1 MVYDVPRNFIG
12 DTYWREDEPV
22 QDGDEFELE
31 KGILIQVGESTG
43 KMDQDLTGIFEKRGK
58 AQAESPAKVVLPHTG
73 LASTA
78 ISKAASSAAV
88 ASSQL
93 RPRTLN
99 SLLGTPKGALGRA
112 TLPTKS
118 PCEQRRERENHHFED
133 RVAKRRRLECSYE
146 QKNVGSLGILTRET
160 TLAKHQVNEVG
171 TYLRQEVAKERVTT
185 TSPKK
190 AISKVTKPESR
201 TTVSLDPDGEQ
212 RERSK
217 FGTAEARDSVRQQ
230 QRMAHLEGTVTPNTS
245 ASGIEEEHERSAQVR
260 LRIASQKPRR
270 KLMYRDLLSQG
281 PSEYA
286 AVKRKGAATKAVC
299 EKELENPLGDFY
311 QAEQNRLRARLSRQG
326 ETEASRTRYTPEE
339 DEIQTPKSP
348 TLFLTQEDESD
359 LPPASPHTST
369 KIPPEPSN
377 PQSHRY
383 PNHQPSKPP
392 PSLKRNKPPSPRPPD
407 PPTTTDAALKLAEM
421 DQLLLRRPE
430 ANAISNPNHPSYTP
444 LPSPPKPLPTTS
456 LLNPPKPTTSKP
468 HPPSPPLLPTSP
480 PPPPSL
486 KRSLSNPPPPN
497 KKRSPLR
504 KTVSNPLD
512 LQNPRRESNADLPSQ
527 QFKEASPDPWSR
539 EAWDLFGC
547 GREAWDGGGGGS

>member
-230 QRMAHLEGTVTPNTS
+230 QRMAHLEGTATPNTS

-299 EKELENPLGDFY
+299 EKELEHPLGDFY
-311 QAEQNRLRARLSRQG
+311 QAEQNRLRARLRRQG

-359 LPPASPHTST
+359 PASPHTST
-369 KIPPEPSN
+369 RIPPEPSN

-430 ANAISNPNHPSYTP
+430 ANAISNPNHRSYTP

-512 LQNPRRESNADLPSQ
+512 LQNPCRESNADLPSPQ
-527 QFKEASPDPWSR
+527 LKEASPDPWSR